1 MKTTATIL
9 CAFFVT
15 MQLSANNFY
24 DQLCSFNPNWTKYEA
39 FVKKSDAK
47 IFASDKEYIQAHLA
61 TVLPILE
68 AASTKELSE
77 KQIQSRKQMIQWLTE
92 YREQGNFPQNYFHP
106 GRVPVFIDENGTHC
120 AVGYLMQQSGEEEM
134 AQRISKTHH
143 YDWVKDI
150 KDENLGTWQDAS
162 GLSLEELKLIQGA
175 YESYA
180 DNGFFLVN
188 KIEIP
193 QKPTVLV
200 AYFDNKPKTEAN
212 IWCKGEG
219 AGKVLN
225 GKWIQKYAVDKPWIE
240 GYYANG
246 KRTGLW
252 KEYYQ
257 GTTLLC
263 RTENWRDDKLN
274 GIRKRYSKAG
284 VLTEEILFKNGKA
297 ELKTNYELSTGLK
310 YVRKQL
316 DTATVYTEVYTLDGL
331 LLACGKEKIYN
342 PGNLQWFQN
351 IELTTLNTIQYAT
364 SNPASSSS
372 GSSQLYATPALVEYH
387 KEGKWMYYREYN
399 YQSSQQKEYTL
410 YTKLQNDFQHFA
422 HILYSEMKSYSKV
435 SIGEAGYDSIGVE
448 YKDNLLRDFYGY
460 SKPFFTHLKI
470 VYNTTTPAQFFINN
484 WNQQPQVRVIGQ
496 YSKDGKKKGEWLHY
510 NEFGILYKT
519 ENYFIPCKEE
529 ELVTGF

>member
-1 MKTTATIL
+1 MKTTVFL
-9 CAFFVT
+9 
-15 MQLSANNFY
+15 LSAFIITLQLNANSFY
-24 DQLCSFNPNWTKYEA
+24 EQLCKYNFNWIKYA
-39 FVKKSDAK
+39 SYVPKSDAK
-47 IFASDKEYIQAHLA
+47 PFATDKEYVQAHLA

-68 AASTKELSE
+68 NATLNGLTE
-77 KQIQSRKQMIQWLTE
+77 KQIQSRKQMIQWLSE
-92 YREQGNFPQNYFHP
+92 YREQGNFPQNYYCKE
-106 GRVPVFIDENGTHC
+106 RVPVFIDENGTHC
-120 AVGYLMQQSGEEEM
+120 AVGYLMQQSGQEKM
-134 AQRISKTHH
+134 AQRISKNYH
-143 YDWVKDI
+143 YNWLKDI
-150 KDENLGTWQDAS
+150 KDENLGAWQIAS

-219 AGKVLN
+219 TGKILN
-225 GKWIQKYAVDKPWIE
+225 GKWIQKYALDKPWIE

-274 GIRKRYSKAG
+274 GIRKRYSKTG
-284 VLTEEILFKNGKA
+284 QLTEEILFKNGKA
-297 ELKTNYELSTGLK
+297 ELKTNYEQSTGLK
-310 YVRKQL
+310 YIRKQL

-351 IELTTLNTIQYAT
+351 IELTALNTFQYAT
-364 SNPASSSS
+364 SNPISSSA

-387 KEGKWMYYREYN
+387 KEGMWMYYREYN
-399 YQSSQQKEYTL
+399 YTTAQQKVSTVDA
-410 YTKLQNDFQHFA
+410 KLHNDFQHFGYV
-422 HILYSEMKSYSKV
+422 IYFEMRAYDKIIIS
-435 SIGEAGYDSIGVE
+435 EAGYDSIGVE
-448 YKDNLLRDFYGY
+448 YKDNLLQDFYGY
-460 SKPFFTHLKI
+460 SKPDFTHLKI
-470 VYNTTTPAQFFINN
+470 AYTTFIP
-484 WNQQPQVRVIGQ
+484 NQYFLNKWRWEHQVKIIGQ
-496 YSKDGKKKGEWLHY
+496 YTKDGKKKGEWRHY
-510 NEFGILYKT
+510 NENGLLYKT
-519 ENYFIPCKEE
+519 ENYLIPCKEE